1 MLLNEVFEKFISY
14 ISYEENL
21 STHSVKAYKRDVFSL
36 LEYLQNQN
44 IIEAK
49 DIVYPQ
55 VRAYI
60 SSLHDK
66 LDKTSIARKISAIR
80 SFLKYAISNAYIEPQ
95 VLNKIQR
102 PKQAK
107 KLSFA
112 LKENELNKLIDSAHN
127 KNLIIESRN
136 IAIVEL
142 LYASGLRVSELVN
155 LKILDVNFEERIVKI
170 LGKGRKERIV
180 PFNDEAKGA
189 LNEYLT
195 LRPKLLKDDI
205 NTDKEFLFLNKGGT
219 RLSTRSVQRL
229 LKILSLNAG
238 LLKHATPHT
247 IRHSFATHILERGAG
262 IKTVKELL
270 GHASITATQRYT
282 HLSMESLM
290 SAYKKAHPKS
300 KV

>member
-1 MLLNEVFEKFISY
+1 MLLNEVFMKFISY

-21 STHSVKAYKRDVFSL
+21 STHSVKAYKRDVLGL
-36 LEYLQNQN
+36 LLFLQNQN
-44 IIEAK
+44 ILEAK

-55 VRAYI
+55 IRAYI
-60 SSLHDK
+60 SSLHES

-80 SFLKYAISNAYIEPQ
+80 SFLKYAISNAYIDAQ

-112 LKENELNKLIDSAHN
+112 LKENELNKLIDGVNN
-127 KNLIIESRN
+127 KNQVLESRN
-136 IAIVEL
+136 IAIIEL

-155 LKILDVNFEERIVKI
+155 LKIFDINFEERIVKI

-180 PFNDEAKGA
+180 PFNDEAKEA
-189 LNEYLT
+189 LNQYLI
-195 LRPKLLKDDI
+195 LRTKLLKVDLE
-205 NTDKEFLFLNKGGT
+205 NEFLFLNKDGT

-300 KV
+300 KS